1 LIPCLNG
8 QVWFLTEILK
18 SVMLVVVNKND
29 NCITLFSYSEW
40 WRCKDRRDH
49 DNPGNGRCQPE
60 RDDRTIRVWNIRSA
74 FIERIFYCISPVA
87 KQGGRHACMQDRTC
101 FSDDNRYEHE
111 AVRSTAGMRIPV
123 SGTRAAQQQSDAKD
137 LCSTCRSSRKAGRG
151 ACLHAGPDVL

>member
-1 LIPCLNG
+1 MSNAYFGWTKLIPCLNG

-87 KQGGRHACMQDRTC
+87 MFLAHGEPAHQWASTN
-101 FSDDNRYEHE
+101 F
-111 AVRSTAGMRIPV
+111 RSAFCLLGV
-123 SGTRAAQQQSDAKD
+123 F
-137 LCSTCRSSRKAGRG
+137 LCSLFFNLRQLVEDVIVQHLNVSS
-151 ACLHAGPDVL
+151 LHSA